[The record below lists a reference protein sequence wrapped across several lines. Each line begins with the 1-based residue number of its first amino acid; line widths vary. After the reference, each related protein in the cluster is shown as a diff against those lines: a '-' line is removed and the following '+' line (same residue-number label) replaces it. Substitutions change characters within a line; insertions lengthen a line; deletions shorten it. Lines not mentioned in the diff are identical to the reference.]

1 MNLTPKLVL
10 HVDDDP
16 SVSKLVS
23 YHLKKHGYEVVSVQ
37 DPNQVMETLMRT
49 GARVV
54 LLDIDMPHKDGLTLL
69 REIKLRD
76 AGIQVT
82 MCTGMVSMQTV
93 LRSTSLGAEGLI
105 FKPLRDLNK
114 ISEAIDI
121 SFDKIDK
128 WWMALAEWKERNR
141 PVNEVSETE
150 VAVNKVAVNI
160 VTESQATD
168 GTAPVRSLSTSCIH
182 IGLGIAER

>member
-16 SVSKLVS
+16 AESKLIS

-37 DPNQVMETLMRT
+37 DPSLAMETLIRT

-54 LLDIDMPHKDGLTLL
+54 LLDIDIPHKDGLTLL

-121 SFDKIDK
+121 SFNKIEK
-128 WWMALAEWKERNR
+128 WWVGLAEWKERNR
-141 PVNEVSETE
+141 EVNNIADSE
-150 VAVNKVAVNI
+150 
-160 VTESQATD
+160 QAFQ
-168 GTAPVRSLSTSCIH
+168 SLATNRIQ
-182 IGLGIAER
+182 IGLGIADQ

>member
-16 SVSKLVS
+16 TVSKLIS

-37 DPNQVMETLMRT
+37 DPSLVMETLMRT

-114 ISEAIDI
+114 ISEAIDL
-121 SFDKIDK
+121 SFNKIDK
-128 WWMALAEWKERNR
+128 WWMALAEWKERNQE
-141 PVNEVSETE
+141 VNEVADNEDTLQSL
-150 VAVNKVAVNI
+150 
-160 VTESQATD
+160 ATN
-168 GTAPVRSLSTSCIH
+168 RIH
-182 IGLGIAER
+182 IGLGIADR

>member
-16 SVSKLVS
+16 SVSQLIS
-23 YHLKKHGYEVVSVQ
+23 FHLKKHGYEVVSVQ
-37 DPNQVMETLMRT
+37 DPNQVMETLVRT

-82 MCTGMVSMQTV
+82 MCTGMVSIQTV

-121 SFDKIDK
+121 SFNKIDK
-128 WWMALAEWKERNR
+128 WWTALAEWKERNR
-141 PVNEVSETE
+141 TETE
-150 VAVNKVAVNI
+150 TLA
-160 VTESQATD
+160 TQASPNED
-168 GTAPVRSLSTSCIH
+168 AR
-182 IGLGIAER
+182 LGIAKR

>member
-16 SVSKLVS
+16 TVSKLIS

-37 DPNQVMETLMRT
+37 DPSLVMETLMRT

-114 ISEAIDI
+114 ISEAIDL
-121 SFDKIDK
+121 SFNKIDK
-128 WWMALAEWKERNR
+128 WWMALAEWKERNQE
-141 PVNEVSETE
+141 VNEVADNEDTLQSL
-150 VAVNKVAVNI
+150 
-160 VTESQATD
+160 ATK
-168 GTAPVRSLSTSCIH
+168 RIH
-182 IGLGIAER
+182 IGLGIADR